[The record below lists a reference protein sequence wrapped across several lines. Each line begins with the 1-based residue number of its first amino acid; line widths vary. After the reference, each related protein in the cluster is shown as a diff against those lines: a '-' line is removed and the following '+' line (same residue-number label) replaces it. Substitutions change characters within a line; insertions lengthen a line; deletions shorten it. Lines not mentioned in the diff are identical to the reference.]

1 MIGEVLAELSEERNT
16 ETVEAIWSVLPIKG
30 KVNTWGDEVFVPIG
44 VKGKMEVAQQVV
56 EKGDIGYWPGGD
68 AFCIFFGRSP
78 TSVFF
83 NPVNIIGRVLVDA
96 EVFKKV
102 RQGQEITISK
112 AE

>member
-16 ETVEAIWSVLPIKG
+16 ETVEAIWSALPIKG
-30 KVNTWGDEVFVPIG
+30 KVNTWGNEVFVPIG
-44 VKGKMEVAQQVV
+44 VKGKMEDCKQVV
-56 EKGDIGYWPGGD
+56 EKGDIGYWPAGD

-83 NPVNIIGRVLVDA
+83 NPVNIIGRVLLDA